1 MRSTSGAEA
10 SHGSVWHGRLA
21 FGLTGEAP
29 VPHRCTR
36 AWILVSLLGGIGLT
50 LTTGCTE
57 FSHFGGIS
65 DQDGNS
71 IHGVEIHQ
79 QGAESEWRLVGH
91 SDGKGNLN
99 IFKSK
104 FSGGGKVRLRKRG
117 YRTILM
123 SESRFF
129 KSPMIIMPETGDSDY
144 GQPIDES
151 DDVWN
156 R

>member
-1 MRSTSGAEA
+1 MPSTSEAKNEETPGARTCRRRWA
-10 SHGSVWHGRLA
+10 AWLPVVL
-21 FGLTGEAP
+21 FG
-29 VPHRCTR
+29 V
-36 AWILVSLLGGIGLT
+36 IGLT

-57 FSHFGGIS
+57 FSHFGHIN
-65 DQDGNS
+65 DLDGNS
-71 IHGVEIHQ
+71 IHSVEIHQ
-79 QGAESEWRLVGH
+79 QGSEGEWRLVGR
-91 SDGKGNLN
+91 SDGKGKMN

-129 KSPMIIMPETGDSDY
+129 KSPMIIMPETGDGDY
-144 GQPIDES
+144 GREIDES

>member
-1 MRSTSGAEA
+1 MPSTSEARNVEARGARTYHRRWA
-10 SHGSVWHGRLA
+10 AWLLVVL
-21 FGLTGEAP
+21 FG
-29 VPHRCTR
+29 V
-36 AWILVSLLGGIGLT
+36 IGLT

-57 FSHFGGIS
+57 FSHFGHIN
-65 DQDGNS
+65 DLYGNS
-71 IHGVEIHQ
+71 IHAVEIHQ
-79 QGAESEWRLVGH
+79 QGSDGEWRFVAH
-91 SDGKGNLN
+91 SDGKGKMN

-144 GQPIDES
+144 GREIDES